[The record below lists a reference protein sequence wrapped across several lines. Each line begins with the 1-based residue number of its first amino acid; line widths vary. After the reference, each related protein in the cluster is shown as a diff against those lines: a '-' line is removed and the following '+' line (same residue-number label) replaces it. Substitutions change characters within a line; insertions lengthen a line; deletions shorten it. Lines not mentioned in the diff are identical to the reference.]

1 MSTPDQSDINRE
13 MLSFLK
19 TEGLL
24 LGTSLACNV
33 EKKVRQGLALTDI
46 EQGIL
51 HHGITNTQLRFV
63 KQNLI

>member
-1 MSTPDQSDINRE
+1 MSKTSQADINRE

-24 LGTSLACNV
+24 LGTSLARNV
-33 EKKVRQGLALTDI
+33 EKKVRQGVNLTNV

-51 HHGITNTQLRFV
+51 HHGVTNRQLRFV